1 MKLLKKTQQRP
12 PARRFVYGPPS
23 SVSSDVR
30 KPVSTYSTT
39 FRRNRT
45 LTGSLSS
52 EVQSANEHAA
62 ELRSPRVHA
71 HGLRHHRRRLS
82 TLLVLCIGGALLMA
96 WLVHQSIATVSI
108 RVSGV
113 NAADTSLYQ
122 RITQE
127 YLNRYPLE
135 RFRFSLDT
143 IKLTEYMQATYPEVD
158 QILPGV
164 RFGDALGVAEL
175 TITVRKPVVVWRT
188 TSSQLYVDA
197 NGNAFTRNF
206 FTAPSVEVIDNS
218 GIQAHGN
225 QILVSN
231 RFLSFIGTLVGRMHQ
246 LGYGVAQVTL
256 PLNSLRQ
263 VEVSLAE
270 IAYPIK
276 FSVDRPV
283 GEQAEDADRSI
294 RYLQENGSS
303 PEYLDVRV
311 SGKAFYK

>member
-1 MKLLKKTQQRP
+1 MKLLKKTQQKP
-12 PARRFVYGPPS
+12 PARRFVYGAQS
-23 SVSSDVR
+23 SIAHDVPR
-30 KPVSTYSTT
+30 PVSTHSTA

-52 EVQSANEHAA
+52 EVQSVNEHTA
-62 ELRSPRVHA
+62 ELRSPRVHV

-82 TLLVLCIGGALLMA
+82 TLLAFCLGGALLMA
-96 WLVHQSIATVSI
+96 WLVYQSIATISI

-113 NAADTSLYQ
+113 TAGDTTLYQ

-143 IKLTEYMQATYPEVD
+143 TKLTEYIQTTYPEVD
-158 QILPGV
+158 RVLPNV
-164 RFGDALGVAEL
+164 SYGDALGAAEL

-197 NGNAFTRNF
+197 SGNAFERNF
-206 FTAPSVEVIDNS
+206 FASPLVEVIDKS
-218 GIQAHGN
+218 GVQAHGN
-225 QILVSN
+225 QVLVSN
-231 RFLSFIGTLVGRMHQ
+231 RFLSFIGTLVGKMRQ
-246 LGYGVAQVTL
+246 QGYEVTQVTL

-263 VEVSLAE
+263 VEVSLAG

-283 GEQAEDADRSI
+283 GEQVEDADRSV
-294 RYLQENGSS
+294 RYLKSNGSS
-303 PEYLDVRV
+303 LEYIDVRV

>member
-1 MKLLKKTQQRP
+1 MKLLKKTQQKP
-12 PARRFVYGPPS
+12 PARRFVYGAQS
-23 SVSSDVR
+23 SIAHDVPR
-30 KPVSTYSTT
+30 PVSTHSTA

-52 EVQSANEHAA
+52 EVQSVNEHTA
-62 ELRSPRVHA
+62 ELRSPRVHV

-82 TLLVLCIGGALLMA
+82 TLLAFCLGGALLMA
-96 WLVHQSIATVSI
+96 WLVYQSIATISI

-113 NAADTSLYQ
+113 TAGDTTLYQ

-143 IKLTEYMQATYPEVD
+143 TKLTEYIQTTYPEVD
-158 QILPGV
+158 RVLPNV
-164 RFGDALGVAEL
+164 SYGDALGAAEL

-197 NGNAFTRNF
+197 SGNAFERNF
-206 FTAPSVEVIDNS
+206 FASPLVEVIDKS
-218 GIQAHGN
+218 GVQAHSN
-225 QILVSN
+225 QVLVSN
-231 RFLSFIGTLVGRMHQ
+231 RFLSFIGTLVGKMRQ
-246 LGYGVAQVTL
+246 QGYEVTQVTL

-263 VEVSLAE
+263 VEVSLAG

-283 GEQAEDADRSI
+283 GEQVEDADRSV
-294 RYLQENGSS
+294 RYLKSNGSS
-303 PEYLDVRV
+303 LEYIDVRV

>member
-1 MKLLKKTQQRP
+1 MKLLKKTQQKP
-12 PARRFVYGPPS
+12 PARRFVYGAQS
-23 SVSSDVR
+23 LIAHDVPR
-30 KPVSTYSTT
+30 PVSTHSTA

-52 EVQSANEHAA
+52 EVQSVNEHAA
-62 ELRSPRVHA
+62 ELRSPRIHV

-82 TLLVLCIGGALLMA
+82 TLLAFCLGGALLMA
-96 WLVHQSIATVSI
+96 WLVYQSIATISI

-113 NAADTSLYQ
+113 TAGDTTLYQ

-143 IKLTEYMQATYPEVD
+143 TKLTEYIQTTYPEVD
-158 QILPGV
+158 RVLPNV
-164 RFGDALGVAEL
+164 SYGDTLGVAEL

-197 NGNAFTRNF
+197 SGNAFERNF
-206 FTAPSVEVIDNS
+206 FASPLVEVIDKS
-218 GIQAHGN
+218 GVQAHGN
-225 QILVSN
+225 QVLVSN
-231 RFLSFIGTLVGRMHQ
+231 RFLSFIGTLVGKMRQ
-246 LGYGVAQVTL
+246 QGYEVTQVTL

-263 VEVSLAE
+263 VEVSLAD

-283 GEQAEDADRSI
+283 GEQVEDADRSV
-294 RYLQENGSS
+294 RYLKSNGSS

-311 SGKAFYK
+311 SSRAFYK